1 MRGGQTARGLPGVAV
16 SVDSPVAPATIRQQ
30 SPRRRRGTELMLLLF
45 GYGLSLLAFA
55 QADLVVLDALGPQ
68 FVPFAVTLGSCI
80 VVAHVALRRL
90 APYAD
95 PVLLPVVTLLNG
107 LGLAMIHRL
116 DLADGSGVTAADTDF
131 TPQLGWTLLG
141 TLLFVLVLLVI
152 RDHRVLQRYTY
163 TAMLVGMA
171 LLVMPLLPV
180 IGTEINGA
188 RIWIRVDL
196 GAISLSFQPAEV
208 AKIVLIV
215 FFAGYL
221 VQKRDVL
228 ALARSRVLGIDLPRG
243 RDLGPIL
250 LAWVASL
257 AVLVFQRDLGTSL
270 LFFGLFVMLLYIAT
284 ERVSWLAI
292 GAVLFT
298 LGATVAYQA
307 FSHVQL
313 RVGIWLDPFTDETGD
328 GYQIAQSL
336 YGLATGGLLGVGI
349 GQGHP
354 DFVPFAKTD
363 FIATAFGE
371 ELGLTGLMAII
382 VLYAVIVERGLRT
395 AVAVR
400 DPFGKLLAAGLSLA
414 VGLQVFVVIGGVT
427 KLIPLTG
434 LTTPFLSYG
443 GSSLVANWMLV
454 ALLMRVSDAARR
466 PTRPTP
472 ASTR

>member
-1 MRGGQTARGLPGVAV
+1 V
-16 SVDSPVAPATIRQQ
+16 SVESAVAPTTIRQH
-30 SPRRRRGTELMLLLF
+30 SPRRRRGTELMLLVF
-45 GYGLSLLAFA
+45 AYGISLLAFA
-55 QADLVVLDALGPQ
+55 QADLVLLDRLGPQ
-68 FVPFAVTLGSCI
+68 FAPFAVTLGGCI
-80 VVAHVALRRL
+80 IVAHVALRRL
-90 APYAD
+90 APFAD
-95 PVLLPVVTLLNG
+95 PVLLPVVILLNG
-107 LGLAMIHRL
+107 LGLSMIHRL
-116 DLADGSGVTAADTDF
+116 DLAEGNGVTPVDTDF
-131 TPQLGWTLLG
+131 APQLGWTILG
-141 TLLFVLVLLVI
+141 TLLFVLVLVVV

-163 TAMLVGMA
+163 TAMLVGIV
-171 LLVMPLLPV
+171 LLVLPV
-180 IGTEINGA
+180 MPIIGTEINGA
-188 RIWIRVDL
+188 RIWIQVDL
-196 GAISLSFQPAEV
+196 GALSLSFQPAEV
-208 AKIVLIV
+208 AKLALIV

-228 ALARSRVLGIDLPRG
+228 ALARSRILGIDFPRG

-250 LAWVASL
+250 LAWLTSL
-257 AVLVFQRDLGTSL
+257 AVLVFERDLGTSL
-270 LFFGLFVMLLYIAT
+270 LFFGLFVLLLYIAT
-284 ERVSWLAI
+284 ERVSWLVI
-292 GAVLFT
+292 GAVLFSV
-298 LGATVAYQA
+298 GAFVAYQV

-313 RVGIWLDPFTDETGD
+313 RVGIWLHPFADETGN

-371 ELGLTGLMAII
+371 EIGLTGLMAII

-400 DPFGKLLAAGLSLA
+400 DPFGKLLAAGLSIA

-443 GSSLVANWMLV
+443 GSSLVANWMLI

-466 PTRPTP
+466 PSRAGAVGSPRAPQATAGAR
-472 ASTR
+472 

>member
-1 MRGGQTARGLPGVAV
+1 
-16 SVDSPVAPATIRQQ
+16 
-30 SPRRRRGTELMLLLF
+30 MLLLF

-55 QADLVVLDALGPQ
+55 QADLVVLGKLGPK
-68 FVPFAVTLGSCI
+68 FVPFAVTLGACI
-80 VVAHVALRRL
+80 AVAHVALRRL

-107 LGLAMIHRL
+107 LGLSMIHRL
-116 DLADGSGVTAADTDF
+116 DLAEGNGTTPVDTDF
-131 TPQLGWTLLG
+131 TPQLGWTILG
-141 TLLFVLVLLVI
+141 TLLFVLVLVVV

-163 TAMLVGMA
+163 TAMLVGIV
-171 LLVMPLLPV
+171 LLVLPVMPV

-188 RIWIRVDL
+188 RIWIQVDL
-196 GAISLSFQPAEV
+196 GRISLSFQPAEF
-208 AKIVLIV
+208 AKIALIV

-228 ALARSRVLGIDLPRG
+228 ALARSRILGIDFPRG

-250 LAWVASL
+250 LAWLTSL
-257 AVLVFQRDLGTSL
+257 AVLVFERDLGTSL

-284 ERVSWLAI
+284 ERVSWLVI

-298 LGATVAYQA
+298 LGAAVAYQV

-313 RVGIWLDPFTDETGD
+313 RVGIWLHPFADETGN

-371 ELGLTGLMAII
+371 EIGLTGLMAII
-382 VLYAVIVERGLRT
+382 VLYAVIVERGMRT

-466 PTRPTP
+466 PTRPGTTASPRTP
-472 ASTR
+472 NAPAGAR